1 MTRPTS
7 SVLTATRRVACV
19 SEQQDGDA
27 PFFPPHVAGEVHE
40 KCLFTRAT
48 ALADFSVSLGS
59 SPALRCASVAGGGD
73 LGRVRAHAGP
83 GAEPRRWLRAVRGP
97 LAPVVR
103 ASMCCG
109 RACRNVSVCCCA
121 AIGERS
127 GRI

>member
-73 LGRVRAHAGP
+73 LGRVRAP
-83 GAEPRRWLRAVRGP
+83 CRTRRGASALVACRARAATPAVRAKRERV
-97 LAPVVR
+97 LLSRYRRKVR
-103 ASMCCG
+103 SD
-109 RACRNVSVCCCA
+109 
-121 AIGERS
+121 
-127 GRI
+127 